1 MNWLKKFWN
10 WFITPKTDVC
20 CSEPHEVTSAEVEE
34 SVSAGEIFLAIC
46 REAGVRQR
54 DLKESDAVNLFE
66 EWYAGPSDE
75 ESIRASVAEFKLT
88 QPGVAAKLSGK
99 L

>member
-10 WFITPKTDVC
+10 WFITPNEDACCVEPRADEVC
-20 CSEPHEVTSAEVEE
+20 PT
-34 SVSAGEIFLAIC
+34 AGTLFFEIC

-54 DLKESDAVNLFE
+54 DLKESDAANLFQ
-66 EWYAGPSDE
+66 EWYTGPCDE
-75 ESIRASVAEFKLT
+75 ESIRAAIAEFKLT